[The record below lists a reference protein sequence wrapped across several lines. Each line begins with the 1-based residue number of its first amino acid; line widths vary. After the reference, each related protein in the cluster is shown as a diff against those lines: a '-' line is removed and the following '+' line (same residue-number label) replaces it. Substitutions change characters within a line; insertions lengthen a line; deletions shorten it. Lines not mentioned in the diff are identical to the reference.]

1 MPRSSHPCFTAL
13 TLARRVVF
21 VSASCLALC
30 LALVIG
36 LGTASVA
43 TAGSPEA
50 SIKYRQNLMSAVG
63 ANMGAIGDIL
73 KNGLELPGHVE
84 NHAGQMAESAKLI
97 AAAFEKPISEGATDA
112 EPKIWEDWARF
123 EKAIADFEEAA
134 RALQSAAAGGD
145 PKAVGPAVKA
155 LGDRC
160 GDCHKPF
167 RKPKEESYKNR

>member
-1 MPRSSHPCFTAL
+1 MSRSFSPFPFS
-13 TLARRVVF
+13 RRLVAVPSFWLVLVV
-21 VSASCLALC
+21 
-30 LALVIG
+30 G
-36 LGTASVA
+36 LGAAASVA
-43 TAGSPEA
+43 TADSHAAEPN
-50 SIKYRQNLMSAVG
+50 IKYRQKLMSAIG

-112 EPKIWEDWARF
+112 KPEIWEDRARF
-123 EKAIADFEEAA
+123 EQAIADFEKAA
-134 RALQSAAAGGD
+134 RALQTAAAGGD

>member
-1 MPRSSHPCFTAL
+1 MSRASGSFHL
-13 TLARRVVF
+13 SRRF
-21 VSASCLALC
+21 ASASTLFCLAVVL
-30 LALVIG
+30 G
-36 LGTASVA
+36 LGVASVA
-43 TAGSPEA
+43 TADSHAAEA
-50 SIKYRQNLMSAVG
+50 RIKYRQKLMSAVG

-73 KNGLELPGHVE
+73 KNGLDLPGHVE

-112 EPKIWEDWARF
+112 KPEIWEDWARF
-123 EKAIADFEEAA
+123 EQAIADFEKAA
-134 RALQSAAAGGD
+134 RTLQAAAAGGD

-167 RKPKEESYKNR
+167 RKPKEESYKKR

>member
-1 MPRSSHPCFTAL
+1 MSRASSSFH
-13 TLARRVVF
+13 
-21 VSASCLALC
+21 VSRCVASVSTPC
-30 LALVIG
+30 LALVVG
-36 LGTASVA
+36 LAAASVA
-43 TAGSPEA
+43 TADSDAAEP
-50 SIKYRQNLMSAVG
+50 SIKYRQKLMSAVG

-84 NHAGQMAESAKLI
+84 SHAAQMAESAKLI
-97 AAAFEKPISEGATDA
+97 AAAFEKPLSEGATDA
-112 EPKIWEDWARF
+112 KPEIWEDQARF
-123 EKAIADFEEAA
+123 EQAIADFEEAA
-134 RALQSAAAGGD
+134 RALETAAAGSN